1 VILAIALNKVTSHF
15 THTSHSPVKSLA
27 KSCTT
32 GHATNIIQGFAVGY
46 ESTVAAV
53 FIIAGAILASVLI
66 YSGTNATFVAYGV
79 AMCGIGMLTLTGNTI
94 SMDVFGP
101 VADNANGI
109 GEMGYD

>member
-1 VILAIALNKVTSHF
+1 M
-15 THTSHSPVKSLA
+15 
-27 KSCTT
+27 
-32 GHATNIIQGFAVGY
+32 GY

-53 FIIAGAILASVLI
+53 FIIAAAILASVLI
-66 YSGTNATFVAYGV
+66 YVGTNATFVAFGV

-109 GEMGYD
+109 GEMGYDKEAMGEEEIQRKPGKSWPTWTPWATPPRPSPRASRSARP